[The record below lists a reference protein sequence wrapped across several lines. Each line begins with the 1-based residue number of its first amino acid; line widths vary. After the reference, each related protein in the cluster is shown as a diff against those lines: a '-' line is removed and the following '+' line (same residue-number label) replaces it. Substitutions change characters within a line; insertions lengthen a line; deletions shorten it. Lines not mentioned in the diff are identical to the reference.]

1 MKTTNIGQCT
11 LIQGDCLEVLPQLI
25 QEGTTVDLVLTDPP
39 YGTTNNSKDIIIPF
53 NEMWPC
59 IKGIR
64 KNNAPTLLFA
74 QGLYYVDLVSSNRKE
89 FKYDFVWDKILTSGF
104 LNANR
109 MPLRRHEQIAVFYKK
124 LPTYH
129 PQFTEG
135 KPLHSKGTNY
145 LSKKYKNQNYGEF
158 KQTDDNRKGCTQKH
172 PTSIITYQKPH
183 SSIAKH
189 RTEKSIDMLEYLIK
203 TYTNEG
209 DIVLDFTAGSFTTGI
224 ACQNTNRKFIG
235 IELDEHY
242 YNIGVQR
249 MKENQERFDML
260 NTSC

>member
-1 MKTTNIGQCT
+1 MCG
-11 LIQGDCLEVLPQLI
+11 
-25 QEGTTVDLVLTDPP
+25 
-39 YGTTNNSKDIIIPF
+39 
-53 NEMWPC
+53 
-59 IKGIR
+59 KGIR

-135 KPLHSKGTNY
+135 KPLHSKGTSY
-145 LSKKYKNQNYGEF
+145 LSKESKNQNYGEF

-183 SSIAKH
+183 PSIAKH

-209 DIVLDFTAGSFTTGI
+209 DIVLDFTAGSFTTGV

-249 MKENQERFDML
+249 MKENRERLDKI
-260 NTSC
+260 NIT